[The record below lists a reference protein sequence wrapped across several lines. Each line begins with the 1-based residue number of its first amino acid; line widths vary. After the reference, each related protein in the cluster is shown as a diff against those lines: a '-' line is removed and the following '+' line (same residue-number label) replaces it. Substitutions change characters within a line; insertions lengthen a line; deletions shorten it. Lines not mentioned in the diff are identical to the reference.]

1 MSEPDGPTGVITL
14 KQISDL
20 AYEQYGTI
28 LMNATGSTQI
38 FITAQDFSDL
48 FERQTLETQIVWLGE
63 FQSRI
68 QGTRNPN
75 QSSFYNVQQM
85 CWPGGAWAIRDN
97 QITSEATLSGGVAF
111 SVDPSVNQYA
121 YFATNESQGIFNSI
135 SHVSYNP
142 TFFMRW
148 AQAGASGNT
157 SAIGWIRNGNGFV
170 SNNTQGSINFRW
182 VHDGEIIAVCA
193 EIDGFSTLETTLGTG
208 VTAVTGVYHAGRAV
222 VSGGGTA
229 VEFFL
234 DGVSVGTITTNIPTE
249 GAPAMLVPNFG
260 QYSNNGVASMIVDYM
275 ALSQQRTP

>member
-20 AYEQYGTI
+20 AYEQYGKI
-28 LMNATGSTQI
+28 LMNATGLTQI
-38 FITAQDFSDL
+38 FITAEDFSDL

-68 QGTRNPN
+68 QGAVNPN

-85 CWPGGAWAIRDN
+85 SWPGGAWAVRDN
-97 QITSEATLSGGVAF
+97 QITTEATLSGGVAF
-111 SVDPSVNQYA
+111 SVDPSALQHA
-121 YFATNESQGIFNSI
+121 YLATNESGAAFNSI

-142 TFFMRW
+142 TFFIRW
-148 AQAGASGNT
+148 AQSGSVGNT
-157 SAIGWIRNGNGFV
+157 SALGWIRNAQAFV
-170 SNNTQGSINFRW
+170 SDNTLGSINFRW
-182 VHDGEIIAVCA
+182 AHNGEIIAVCA
-193 EIDGFSTLETTLGTG
+193 KRDGSSTLETTFNTG
-208 VTAVTGVYHAGRAV
+208 VTAANGVYHAGRMV

-234 DGVSVGTITTNIPTE
+234 DGVSVGTSTTNIPSE
-249 GAPAMLVPNFG
+249 AAPFMLVPGFG
-260 QYSNNGVASMIVDYM
+260 QYSSTGVASMIVDYM